1 MLNPDEVFAIIVGR
15 TLRRARLK
23 IELDQDFLAERLS
36 LSQPGVSKI
45 ERLGRCGLP
54 MFHKYCTAVETT
66 PKEVI
71 DTAEALYEALMKDAE
86 DGKLARTTK
95 EVALW
100 SDDVFAEWVKEDEG
114 IAEAEEMEVNDD

>member
-1 MLNPDEVFAIIVGR
+1 MLTQDEVFAIIVGR
-15 TLRRARLK
+15 ALRRARLK
-23 IELDQDFLAERLS
+23 IELDQDFLAERLN

-54 MFHKYCTAVETT
+54 MFHKYCIAVETT

-71 DTAEALYEALMKDAE
+71 ATTVALYDVLMKDSE

-95 EVALW
+95 EVGLW
-100 SDDVFAEWVKEDEG
+100 SDDVFAEWVKEDEV
-114 IAEAEEMEVNDD
+114 EEMEVNDT